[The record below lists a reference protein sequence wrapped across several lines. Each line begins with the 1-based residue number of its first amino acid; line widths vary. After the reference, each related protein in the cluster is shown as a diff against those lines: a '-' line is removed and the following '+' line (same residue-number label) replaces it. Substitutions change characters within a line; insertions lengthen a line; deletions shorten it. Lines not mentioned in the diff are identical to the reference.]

1 MAVEFSE
8 LLRRHRL
15 AAGHT
20 QATLAELAGLSEQA
34 VSLLERGTRRR
45 PRVETIHA
53 LSTALKLTAEAEQ
66 ELLDSV
72 RATGTP
78 AMPTG
83 RTMPV
88 PWELPQTVADFT
100 AREGQL
106 SKVLSALAGAGNSTV
121 CLVITG
127 MGGVGKTALA
137 VHAGHLCA
145 EQFPD
150 GQLYV
155 ALRGHDP
162 GVALTSAEA
171 LGQLLRSLGV
181 RHEAIPDGL
190 DEMARLYRSRM
201 AGRRMLILLDDA
213 SSVDQITPLLP
224 GGSGSAALITSRRFL
239 ATLPGSL
246 IVRLPTFTSSE
257 SLRLLASVAGEERV
271 NSELDA
277 ALELSELTGG
287 LPLALR
293 LIGARLT
300 MRPQWLLQHFV
311 DQLQDEQRSLDELGI
326 DHSGVR
332 ATFASSLNELT
343 ASPHAA
349 DRDAARAFDLLSLAN
364 GPEISV
370 PLVARLLDLD
380 VRTTEDRLERLV
392 DLHLLDSLGPQRYQL
407 HDLLRAYARER
418 LSAPER
424 GPERTAAIERGLKF
438 YVAAAWQAQ
447 RLTHPWSPRQPIGEL
462 DLTDVPVFADLTDA
476 PAWFDTQYDSI
487 LALYKVASAV
497 PGLARRYGPSLALG
511 LFGYLEIRAYWLRM
525 RTFLDLVL
533 ASGTPSDE
541 PVTWGWLQHDRAI
554 PDIELGHLDQ
564 GRVRL
569 LQSLEQFEA
578 ADHLGGVARCCS
590 SLSHV
595 CERLDRLD
603 EAIDWGERGLKLAQ
617 EADELNALGT
627 SHLALGV
634 LYNRVGRQAEAG
646 AAFRDSLELAERA
659 GNDRSLARRHRVAAA
674 SYLAADSYDSA
685 IEHLQAALGIYTR
698 IDDPPGLAESRQYL
712 GQIEFARGNF
722 SEAERNIREGLRLI
736 ELHNNSDSHRRGQ
749 LLAVLARI
757 QDATAEPAAARV
769 SRSRAIE
776 IFEAEGVVGAAEELR
791 GEQVAASGDGAAG

>member
-20 QATLAELAGLSEQA
+20 QAALAELAGLSEQA

-53 LSTALKLTAEAEQ
+53 LSAALKLTAEAEQ

-78 AMPTG
+78 AMPAA
-83 RTMPV
+83 RTAPV

-100 AREGQL
+100 AREDQL
-106 SKVLSALAGAGNSTV
+106 SKVLNALAGAGNSTV

-162 GVALTSAEA
+162 GVALTSADA

-224 GGSGSAALITSRRFL
+224 GGNGSAALITSRRFL

-246 IVRLPTFTSSE
+246 IVRLPTFTASE
-257 SLRLLASVAGEERV
+257 SLRLLASVAGEDRV
-271 NSELDA
+271 RSELDA

-332 ATFASSLNELT
+332 ATFASSLNELV
-343 ASPHAA
+343 ASPQAA
-349 DRDAARAFDLLSLAN
+349 DRDAARAFDLLSLAD

-392 DLHLLDSLGPQRYQL
+392 DLHLLDSLGPLQYRM

-418 LSAPER
+418 LWAPER
-424 GPERTAAIERGLKF
+424 EPERTAAIERGLKF

-497 PGLARRYGPSLALG
+497 PGLAYRYGPSLALG
-511 LFGYLEIRAYWLRM
+511 LFGYLEVRAYWLRM

-533 ASGTPSDE
+533 ASGAPSDE

-569 LQSLEQFEA
+569 LRSLEYFEA
-578 ADHLGGVARCCS
+578 ANHLGGVARCCS

-617 EADELNALGT
+617 EAGELSALGT

-634 LYNRVGRQAEAG
+634 LYNRVGRHDEAG

-659 GNDRSLARRHRVAAA
+659 ANDRSLARRHRVAAA
-674 SYLAADSYDSA
+674 SYLAANSYDSA
-685 IEHLQAALGIYTR
+685 IGHLNAALAIYTR

-712 GQIEFARGNF
+712 GQIEFDRGNF
-722 SEAERNIREGLRLI
+722 SEAERNVREGLRLI
-736 ELHNNSDSHRRGQ
+736 ELHNNSDSHRRAQ
-749 LLAVLARI
+749 LLAILARI
-757 QDATAEPAAARV
+757 QDATAAPAAARV
-769 SRSRAIE
+769 TRLRAIE
-776 IFEAEGVVGAAEELR
+776 IFEADGVLGAAEELR
-791 GEQVAASGDGAAG
+791 GEQAAASRDGAAG

>member
-1 MAVEFSE
+1 VE
-8 LLRRHRL
+8 
-15 AAGHT
+15 
-20 QATLAELAGLSEQA
+20 TLAELLRKYRVETGMTQAGLAEKAGLSEQA
-34 VSLLERGTRRR
+34 ISLLERGTRRR
-45 PRVETIHA
+45 PRAETIRA
-53 LSTALKLTAEAEQ
+53 LSAALELTPDAEQ
-66 ELLDSV
+66 ELFGSV
-72 RATGTP
+72 RAPGTP
-78 AMPTG
+78 PPSSGPAAT
-83 RTMPV
+83 V

-100 AREGQL
+100 AREGEL
-106 SKVLSALAGAGNSTV
+106 GKVLGALAGAGASPV
-121 CLVITG
+121 RLVITG

-145 EQFPD
+145 DQFPD

-162 GVALTSAEA
+162 GVALTTGEA

-224 GGSGSAALITSRRFL
+224 GGNGSAAVITSRRFL

-271 NSELDA
+271 NSEADA

-300 MRPQWLLQHFV
+300 MRPQWLLRHFV
-311 DQLQDEQRSLDELGI
+311 DQLQDERRSLDELGL

-332 ATFASSLNELT
+332 ATFASSLNELM
-343 ASPHAA
+343 ASPQAA
-349 DRDAARAFDLLSLAN
+349 DRDAATAFDLLSLAD
-364 GPEISV
+364 GPELPV

-380 VRTTEDRLERLV
+380 LRTTEEHLERLV
-392 DLHLLDSLGPQRYQL
+392 DLHLLDSLGPLRYQM

-418 LSAPER
+418 LSARER
-424 GPERTAAIERGLKF
+424 ESERTAAIERGLRF

-447 RLTHPWSPRQPIGEL
+447 RLTHPWSPRKPIEEL
-462 DLTDVPVFADLTDA
+462 DLTGVPVFADLTDA
-476 PAWFDTQYDSI
+476 PAWFDTEYDSI

-525 RTFLDLVL
+525 RTIFDLVL
-533 ASGTPSDE
+533 ASGPAADDL
-541 PVTWGWLQHDRAI
+541 VTWGWLEHDRAI
-554 PDIELGHLDQ
+554 PDIELGHLEP
-564 GRVRL
+564 GHARL
-569 LQSLEQFEA
+569 LRSLEHFEA
-578 ADHLGGVARCCS
+578 AQHLGGVARCCS

-595 CERLDRLD
+595 CERLDRLE
-603 EAIDWGERGLKLAQ
+603 EAIEWGERGLKLAQ
-617 EADELNALGT
+617 ETGELGALGT
-627 SHLALGV
+627 SQLALGV
-634 LYNRVGRQAEAG
+634 LYNRGGRRADATD
-646 AAFRDSLELAERA
+646 AFRASLELAEST
-659 GNDRSLARRHRVAAA
+659 GNDRSLARRHRVAAS
-674 SYLAADSYDSA
+674 SYLAADSYEPA
-685 IEHLQAALGIYTR
+685 IGHLNAALDLYTR
-698 IDDPPGLAESRQYL
+698 IDDPLGLAEARQYI
-712 GQIEFARGNF
+712 GQVELARGNYP
-722 SEAERNIREGLRLI
+722 EAERNVQESLRLT
-736 ELHNNSDSHRRGQ
+736 ELYSGSDSHRRAQ
-749 LLAVLARI
+749 LLAHLAAI
-757 QDATAEPAAARV
+757 QDATHKPDAAR
-769 SRSRAIE
+769 RSRLQAIE
-776 IFEAEGVVGAAEELR
+776 LYEAEGVVAAADDLR
-791 GEQVAASGDGAAG
+791 RKQVAASGNGSAG

>member
-8 LLRRHRL
+8 LLRRHRI

-20 QATLAELAGLSEQA
+20 QAALAELAGLSEQA

-53 LSTALKLTAEAEQ
+53 LSTALKLTTEAEQ

-72 RATGTP
+72 RATSAPALPATP
-78 AMPTG
+78 AA
-83 RTMPV
+83 PV

-106 SKVLSALAGAGNSTV
+106 AKVLGALAGAGNSTV

-145 EQFPD
+145 DQFPD

-162 GVALTSAEA
+162 GVALTSGEA

-224 GGSGSAALITSRRFL
+224 GGNGSAAIITSRKFL

-271 NSELDA
+271 NSETDA
-277 ALELSELTGG
+277 ALELSDLTGG

-293 LIGARLT
+293 LVGARLT

-311 DQLQDEQRSLDELGI
+311 DQLQDERRSLDELGL

-332 ATFASSLNELT
+332 ATFASSLNELI
-343 ASPHAA
+343 ASPQAA
-349 DRDAARAFDLLSLAN
+349 DRDAATAFDLLSLAD
-364 GPEISV
+364 GPEISL

-380 VRTTEDRLERLV
+380 LRTTEQLLERLV
-392 DLHLLDSLGPQRYQL
+392 DLHLLDSLGPLRYQM

-418 LSAPER
+418 LSARDRE
-424 GPERTAAIERGLKF
+424 PERTAAIERGLRF

-447 RLTHPWSPRQPIGEL
+447 RLTHPWSPRQPVGEL
-462 DLTDVPVFADLTDA
+462 DLTDVPVFADITDA
-476 PAWFDTQYDSI
+476 PAWFDAEYDSV

-497 PGLARRYGPSLALG
+497 PELARRHGPSLALG
-511 LFGYLEIRAYWLRM
+511 MFGYLEIRAYWLRM
-525 RTFLDLVL
+525 RILLDLVL
-533 ASGTPSDE
+533 ASGAPEDE
-541 PVTWGWLQHDRAI
+541 LVTWGWLEHDRAI
-554 PDIELGHLDQ
+554 PDIELGHLEQ
-564 GRVRL
+564 GRGRL
-569 LQSLEQFEA
+569 LQSLEHFEA
-578 ADHLGGVARCCS
+578 ANHLGGVARCCS

-595 CERLDRLD
+595 CERLDRLE
-603 EAIDWGERGLKLAQ
+603 EAIEWGERGLKLAR
-617 EADELNALGT
+617 EAGELSALGT

-634 LYNRVGRQAEAG
+634 LYNRVGRQDEAR
-646 AAFRDSLELAERA
+646 AAFRHSLELAEQA
-659 GNDRSLARRHRVAAA
+659 GNDRPLARRHRVAAA
-674 SYLAADSYDSA
+674 SYLATGSYDTA
-685 IEHLQAALGIYTR
+685 IEHLNAALGIYTR
-698 IDDPPGLAESRQYL
+698 IDDPPGLAECRQYL
-712 GQIEFARGNF
+712 GQLEFARGNY
-722 SEAERNIREGLRLI
+722 SEAEGNVREGLRLI
-736 ELHNNSDSHRRGQ
+736 ELYSNSDNNRRAA
-749 LLAVLARI
+749 LLATLATI
-757 QDATAEPAAARV
+757 QDATAKPAAARQ
-769 SRSRAIE
+769 SRLRAIE
-776 IFEAEGVVGAAEELR
+776 ILEAEGVLAEADDLR
-791 GEQVAASGDGAAG
+791 REQQAASGNGSEG